1 MSGAPPPAGPFS
13 VSMARAAAAIRS
25 SGGRCSGRRWR
36 RRAASPR
43 ARSSLTPCPAR
54 RAPRA
59 PAVPSP
65 SLGTPGGVSPLA
77 QVNGAWVLVAQ
88 PPRSFASP
96 APCVQ
101 SWEAAAA
108 SHKNTCLA
116 ARAWLLRSAPRPL
129 PVRGDRLAATASASA
144 RRLQRREAAR
154 AFPSAPSPAR
164 TPRLLPACR
173 GGEGRGGRGGLEG
186 GAGALGTRSPSA
198 HAAMRSSAPRTTL
211 CLQVYWRH
219 HPELARE
226 RKRWGEGKEENGH
239 RPLGDTEGA
248 GGMEGPS
255 EMGASFLSFGPVPSI
270 PLVPSLFCTLPT
282 VLPRASLRITGTGC
296 SVRTSIALHSWHP
309 QWPGQLREGGAAVEI
324 GEAVRQAW
332 SLKGSSHL

>member
-1 MSGAPPPAGPFS
+1 MVSGAPPPAGPFS

-101 SWEAAAA
+101 SSEAAAA

-129 PVRGDRLAATASASA
+129 LVRGDRLAATASASA
-144 RRLQRREAAR
+144 RRLRRREAAR
-154 AFPSAPSPAR
+154 ALPSAPNPAR

-173 GGEGRGGRGGLEG
+173 GGGGERRGGTGWR
-186 GAGALGTRSPSA
+186 AGPELLGTRSPSA
-198 HAAMRSSAPRTTL
+198 HAPMRSSPPRTTL
-211 CLQVYWRH
+211 CLRMYWGH

-226 RKRWGEGKEENGH
+226 RKRWVKGGKRTGIGH
-239 RPLGDTEGA
+239 LGTLKVRAVWRAPLKWVPA
-248 GGMEGPS
+248 SSPS
-255 EMGASFLSFGPVPSI
+255 AQSPLSPLYLPS
-270 PLVPSLFCTLPT
+270 
-282 VLPRASLRITGTGC
+282 
-296 SVRTSIALHSWHP
+296 SVRSPPFSPEL
-309 QWPGQLREGGAAVEI
+309 L
-324 GEAVRQAW
+324 
-332 SLKGSSHL
+332 